1 MIKCFLSH
9 SSKDKE
15 RYIRIVAENLRT
27 DATLFDEITFEKGMM
42 NIEEIHN
49 ALNDTSLFV
58 IFLSEHSLNSDW
70 VREELTYA
78 KEKLDQEQ
86 IDRIYPI
93 IIDDK
98 VNYKD
103 ERIPEWMREDLN
115 IQLIASPKIAARK
128 INTRLIELAW
138 KHHPKLKERQEIFVG
153 RNDLIKKIEER
164 LDDFD
169 QTYPITLIASG
180 LPSIGRKSLLNYSIK
195 KAGLVKG
202 AYKPIFISLS
212 SQDNI
217 EDFIFKLADSGIYP
231 LSNNE
236 KKSILN
242 DNLQRKIE
250 ILKRIICQINN
261 ENEKILIEDYG
272 VLVQRDGSIID
283 WFNDIL
289 LSFDNR
295 LLFCIASQFRLN
307 PILYRKYPKIFSV
320 SVKELERPER
330 NGLLNRYSSFQNIR
344 ESLSADDMQF
354 FSDLLTGY
362 PEQIFFAVDQI
373 KEQGIISA
381 KKNSHIIQQYSS
393 DKAKV
398 IFDIYKDN
406 EEIKELILLLSKFE
420 FISYEVLF
428 KIVPEEKYFPLLQ
441 ELITNSICEYI
452 GKVSEYI
459 RLNEV
464 LRDYIS
470 RNRFELNAE
479 FNKSIQ
485 SYAQNFISNFND
497 DGFDISGYF
506 LSAKENLLTNS
517 SDAYK
522 FILPSIFISTIKKLY
537 DEDRN
542 YDEAISLANRVLSN
556 ERTLHKNTIN
566 FVRFLKCQALAR
578 KGMNDEFFQEV
589 HKIHDEG
596 EKEFLIGFFYRLRG
610 KTQQSEN
617 HLIKSL
623 EYKKF
628 NDPKVRGELIRIYI
642 QNEEYDK
649 AYAYSKENYENR
661 PGNIINA
668 NDYFICILMKDDERI
683 HVNELNSI
691 IKKLSIDPSNK
702 AQEVVLSMQARV
714 SFFYKKDHEDSFNII
729 DKAIAKFPQV
739 TYPLLTKADLAASC
753 RDTKRLQEA
762 IDKLE
767 KLVNKSAQTYRSFIR
782 FKAILL
788 TLTNNMQAA
797 LSLIDSELNGLNP
810 ISIHKFK
817 EKLKQ
822 LFESS

>member
-70 VREELTYA
+70 VREELIYA

-98 VNYKD
+98 VNYRD
-103 ERIPEWMREDLN
+103 ERIPEWMRDDLN

-169 QTYPITLIASG
+169 QIYPIALIASG

-202 AYKPIFISLS
+202 AYKPIFVSLNN
-212 SQDNI
+212 QDNI
-217 EDFIFKLADSGIYP
+217 EDFIVKLADSGIYP
-231 LSNNE
+231 LSNDE

-242 DNLQRKIE
+242 DDIQRKIE
-250 ILKRIICQINN
+250 ILKRIIYQVNN
-261 ENEKILIEDYG
+261 EGEKILIEDCG

-283 WFNDIL
+283 WFNEIL
-289 LSFDNR
+289 SSFDNR
-295 LLFCIASQFRLN
+295 LLFCIASQSRLN
-307 PILYRKYPKIFSV
+307 PILTRKYPKIFSV

-344 ESLSADDMQF
+344 ESLSPDDMQF

-362 PEQIFFAVDQI
+362 PEQVFFAVDQI
-373 KEQGIISA
+373 KEQGIMSA

-398 IFDIYKDN
+398 IFDLYKNN

-470 RNRFELNAE
+470 RNRFELNTE

-506 LSAKENLLTNS
+506 LSAKENLLTSS

-542 YDEAISLANRVLSN
+542 YDEAISLANRVLLN

-578 KGMNDEFFQEV
+578 KSMKDDFFQEV
-589 HKIHDEG
+589 YKIHDEG
-596 EKEFLIGFFYRLRG
+596 EKEFLIGFFYRLQG
-610 KTQQSEN
+610 KTQQAEN

-649 AYAYSKENYENR
+649 AYDYSKENYQNR

-683 HVNELNSI
+683 RSDELNSI
-691 IKKLSIDPSNK
+691 IKKLSIDPSSK

-714 SFFYKKDHEDSFNII
+714 SFFYKKDYEDSFNII
-729 DKAIAKFPQV
+729 EQAIAKFPQV
-739 TYPLLTKADLAASC
+739 TYPLLTKADLAAGC
-753 RDTKRLQEA
+753 RDSQRLKEA
-762 IDKLE
+762 IDAME
-767 KLVNKSAQTYRSFIR
+767 GLVSKSAQTYRSFIR
-782 FKAILL
+782 FKATLL
-788 TLTNNMQAA
+788 ALTNNMQEA
-797 LSLIDSELNGLNP
+797 LSLIDSELKGLNP
-810 ISIHKFK
+810 ISINRFK

-822 LFESS
+822 LSE